1 MKYSLG
7 YGHKCYM
14 ILHDTN
20 KKTSIMYSSGKEED
34 LGSDL
39 EKVLGGSE
47 KTIYLTN
54 ENYPELGEDGD
65 QIYEEKLKEQID
77 NLVKQ

>member
-1 MKYSLG
+1 
-7 YGHKCYM
+7 M

-39 EKVLGGSE
+39 ENVLGGSE

-54 ENYPELGEDGD
+54 ENYPELG
-65 QIYEEKLKEQID
+65 
-77 NLVKQ
+77 